1 MQVLLQLA
9 SAHHC
14 LLLRLGM
21 LKGDEQQLVT
31 ACGPGSSLYAL
42 LASPKVFLAGVGV
55 TKDAQLL
62 ADQYGFTVR
71 GVLELAPLALRKGAG
86 LRTLCRSVLAREL
99 PKVHSIRCGDW
110 LAQPLSAEQ
119 VKYAALDAEAGRQL
133 LEKLSGCGAES
144 DPELLRQRCAQFSKS
159 ISPKTS
165 SVANAGRQTN
175 QMG

>member
-21 LKGDEQQLVT
+21 LKGDEQQLDT
-31 ACGPGSSLYAL
+31 ACGPDSSLYAL
-42 LASPKVFLAGVGV
+42 LASPEVFLAGVGV

-71 GVLELAPLALRKGAG
+71 GVLELAPLALQKGAG
-86 LRTLCRSVLAREL
+86 LRTLCRSILAREL

-133 LEKLSGCGAES
+133 LEILSGRGGLES

-165 SVANAGRQTN
+165 LPQSQKLVAK
-175 QMG
+175 